1 MEKKEITVED
11 FNLLSAIKSTV
22 SENSDVVVKL
32 KKNGEYAVYANS
44 IKRVSWKLFCQR
56 SP

>member
-11 FNLLSAIKSTV
+11 LNLLSAIKSSV

-44 IKRVSWKLFCQR
+44 IKRVS
-56 SP
+56 

>member
-11 FNLLSAIKSTV
+11 LNLLSAIKSTV
-22 SENSDVVVKL
+22 SENSDEVVKL

-44 IKRVSWKLFCQR
+44 IKRVS
-56 SP
+56 